1 LRIVALPGANSPFQ
15 EQSKIV
21 ALSGVRETRDDGKA
35 ALRMSAS
42 SSLDT
47 KSDVDFAPRLV
58 KLGLLALTCAAVAVW
73 LSSRSL
79 LAMNFLP
86 HWYCFLGNTR
96 LLWTTVIADL
106 LIGLSYVAISTT
118 LAWLV
123 HRAGQDLPYSGFFWA
138 FGLFIVSCGVTHF
151 LEIVTVWKPVYW
163 LSAAAKIV
171 TAAASVGT
179 AIVLLVAAD
188 DIVDFVHTARQAASL
203 RGNERFRALI
213 QATPMPV
220 ISSDLNGKVTA
231 WNTAAERVFGWRAD
245 EVLGRHAE
253 IVPEDKDQERTE
265 LHDKTSAGEVTVGF
279 ETIRVNRQGLRFPVS
294 ISTAPILNE
303 NGAVSGLVGVI
314 EDISG
319 RKKTELELY
328 EKSAVLTAVTQA
340 LTDFLDAGNWSAASQ
355 HLLTF
360 AMRQTQSQYGFLG
373 VILEGP
379 VLRVL
384 AHDGV
389 TWDVKLR
396 QGLYEEKM
404 RQHAASGY
412 FEIAHVHNLLGEV
425 ISKGEPVISNLPES
439 DPRSGGLPAG
449 HPPMHAFLGVPI
461 FKGQQVVGL
470 IGVANRSGGYT
481 GQEVRCLETM
491 SQATGVL
498 YDNYRQ
504 NLKHAALEAQQAK
517 LEAQVGQAQKM
528 EVLGRLAGGVAHDFN
543 NMLMVIGGCSE
554 LLERTVPK
562 ESAARVYLDQIQRTT
577 EKAAAITKQLL
588 AFSRK
593 QVLEIRAMDLHAA
606 LAASEFMLSRLLGSD
621 VELTFR
627 RQAAN
632 SWILSDPAQIEQVI
646 MNLVVNSRD
655 AMPEGGRLTV
665 STRNVQGLP
674 EGGDGAENRTWVVL
688 KVEDTGTGMDEQ
700 TRARIFEPFFTTK
713 PDGKGTG
720 LGLATV
726 YGIVKQVGGHIHVD
740 STPGK
745 GACFE
750 IYFPATEARG
760 AAKANDPPAVSTADS
775 GIDAT
780 ILIADDESALRHAI
794 VEILRT
800 SGYKVLE
807 AESSTQA
814 LEMARQHGGRLDILL
829 TDIVMPGL
837 RGPELARRV
846 AKVHPEVRIVY
857 MSGYAEGFPE
867 AQLPANSTFLQKP
880 FRFATLLEQLKLV
893 RRRV

>member
-1 LRIVALPGANSPFQ
+1 
-15 EQSKIV
+15 
-21 ALSGVRETRDDGKA
+21 
-35 ALRMSAS
+35 
-42 SSLDT
+42 
-47 KSDVDFAPRLV
+47 
-58 KLGLLALTCAAVAVW
+58 
-73 LSSRSL
+73 
-79 LAMNFLP
+79 
-86 HWYCFLGNTR
+86 
-96 LLWTTVIADL
+96 
-106 LIGLSYVAISTT
+106 
-118 LAWLV
+118 
-123 HRAGQDLPYSGFFWA
+123 LPYSGFFWA

-179 AIVLLVAAD
+179 AVVLLVAAD
-188 DIVDFVHTARQAASL
+188 DIVDFVRTARQAASL

-245 EVLGRHAE
+245 EVLGTRAE

-265 LHDKTSAGEVTVGF
+265 LHDKTSAGVVTVGF

-319 RKKTELELY
+319 RKKTELELH

-412 FEIAHVHNLLGEV
+412 FEIAHVHSLLGEV

-470 IGVANRSGGYT
+470 IGVANRPGGYT

-504 NLKHAALEAQQAK
+504 NLKHAALEAQQVK

-554 LLERTVPK
+554 LLERTLPK

-606 LAASEFMLSRLLGSD
+606 LAASEFMLPRLLGSD

-627 RQAAN
+627 REAAN

-646 MNLVVNSRD
+646 MNLAVNSRD
-655 AMPEGGRLTV
+655 AMPQGGRLTV

-674 EGGDGAENRTWVVL
+674 EGGDTAENRTWVVL
-688 KVEDTGTGMDEQ
+688 DVEDTGTGMDEQ

-726 YGIVKQVGGHIHVD
+726 YGIVKQVGGHILVD

-745 GACFE
+745 GTRFE

-760 AAKANDPPAVSTADS
+760 AAKASDPPAVSTADS

-814 LEMARQHGGRLDILL
+814 LEMAQQHRGQLDILL

-846 AKVHPEVRIVY
+846 AKVHPEVQIVY
-857 MSGYAEGFPE
+857 MSGYAEGLPE
-867 AQLPANSTFLQKP
+867 AELPANSTFLQKP

-893 RRRV
+893 RRRI